1 MARKLGGAHLYE
13 PEHKLVYVRNRGVL
27 WKVTKEVFEIFVQ
40 QNAISGSM
48 FQSAQRE

>member
-1 MARKLGGAHLYE
+1 MARKLGGAHLDE
-13 PEHKLVYVRNRGVL
+13 PEHKPVYVRNWGVL

-48 FQSAQRE
+48 LQSAQRE